1 MAEQIK
7 QVFNDQ
13 GASERVIFVFTTD
26 KAGLNHCA
34 SEDEN
39 LLESNCSF
47 LGQVVQHTSYT
58 QLPCQICL
66 RFTLFPFSVWQ
77 EIVFQATLT
86 CEQQTNTLSQTKLL
100 YHNNTNRQKA
110 VCC

>member
-39 LLESNCSF
+39 LLESSCSF
-47 LGQVVQHTSYT
+47 LGQVVQHILHTVA
-58 QLPCQICL
+58 LPNLPMFYSIP
-66 RFTLFPFSVWQ
+66 LF
-77 EIVFQATLT
+77 
-86 CEQQTNTLSQTKLL
+86 C
-100 YHNNTNRQKA
+100 
-110 VCC
+110 